1 MTYRD
6 YIKETYNNCKSV
18 LSECSTGE
26 LLDLEHIKRLLWGD
40 DRVTGVNNG
49 KCVSVTVPVS
59 ENIKDLLFDNEFLKD
74 FNAQSLNMQRIMSQ
88 GPEAIDVT
96 ARSLALSHINVVE
109 LVEKERKLRS
119 EKSMQAKM
127 RTHRV

>member
-18 LSECSTGE
+18 LSECSAGE

-49 KCVSVTVPVS
+49 KCTSVTAPAEES
-59 ENIKDLLFDNEFLKD
+59 IKDLLFDSEFLKD
-74 FNAQSLNMQRIMSQ
+74 FNAQGLNMQRIMSQ

-96 ARSLALSHINVVE
+96 ARCLALSHINVVE
-109 LVEKERKLRS
+109 LVEKERERRVDLDRQK
-119 EKSMQAKM
+119 
-127 RTHRV
+127 RTAIRM